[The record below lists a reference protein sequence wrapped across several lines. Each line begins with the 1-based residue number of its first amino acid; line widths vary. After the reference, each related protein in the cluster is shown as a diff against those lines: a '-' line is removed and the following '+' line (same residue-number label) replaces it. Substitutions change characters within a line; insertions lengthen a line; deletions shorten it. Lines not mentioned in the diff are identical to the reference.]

1 MSDKKI
7 PKGAAG
13 TSPEG
18 ERIQKVLA
26 RVGAGSRRQVERWI
40 VEGRVTVGGR
50 RATLGQ
56 RVTPQHVIR
65 VDGRLLPRSTTIP
78 KRRILMYHKPAGEMC
93 TRSDPQGRPTVF
105 DRLPRL
111 RSGRWISIGRLD
123 FNTSG
128 LLLLTTDGELANRL
142 MHPRHGIEREYA
154 ARILGKVDEAMLK
167 RLTKGVRL
175 KDGPARFECVVDAG
189 GEGANRWYHVTLKE
203 GRHHE
208 VRRMWEAMGVKV
220 SRLIRV
226 RYGPVTLPRHLRA
239 GRLMD
244 LDQDATQALLHAVG
258 LDEEKK
264 KRQPRRARNPSTKRK
279 RSRAKVVR
287 R

>member
-7 PKGAAG
+7 PKGAVD

-26 RVGAGSRRQVERWI
+26 RVGVGSRRQIERWI
-40 VEGRVTVGGR
+40 EEGRVTVGGR

-56 RVTPQHVIR
+56 RVTPRQVIR
-65 VDGRLLPRSTTIP
+65 VDDRILAPSTVTP
-78 KRRILMYHKPAGEMC
+78 KRRILIYHKPAGEMC

-105 DRLPRL
+105 DHLPRL

-123 FNTSG
+123 FNTAG

-142 MHPRHGIEREYA
+142 MHPRFRIEREYA

-167 RLTKGVRL
+167 RLAKGVRL
-175 KDGPARFECVVDAG
+175 KDGPARFESIVDAG
-189 GEGANRWYHVTLKE
+189 GEGANRWYHVTLRE
-203 GRHHE
+203 GRHRE
-208 VRRMWEAMGVKV
+208 VRRMWEAVGVKV

-226 RYGPVTLPRHLRA
+226 RYGPVTLPRRLRA
-239 GRLMD
+239 GHWMD
-244 LDQDATQALLHAVG
+244 LDPDAVQALLHAVG
-258 LDEEKK
+258 LEEEKK
-264 KRQPRRARNPSTKRK
+264 KSRPRRTENPSAKRK
-279 RSRAKVVR
+279 RARAKAAR